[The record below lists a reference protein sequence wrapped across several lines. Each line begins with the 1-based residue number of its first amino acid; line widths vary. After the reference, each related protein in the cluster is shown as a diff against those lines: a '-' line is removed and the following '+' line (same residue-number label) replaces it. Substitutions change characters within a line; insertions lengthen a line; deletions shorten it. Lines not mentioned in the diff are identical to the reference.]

1 MTVTI
6 TTNAKYQHLNAD
18 RSHTIKPGGVGVEKE
33 MVCDIAITGT
43 GQFASG
49 LVTCDFTQV
58 GFRQVYSC
66 IIEQTD
72 DFALNTYQFV
82 EATGSD
88 AATAKING
96 RVRTTSANVAA
107 NNTCTMT
114 VIIRGV

>member
-1 MTVTI
+1 MT
-6 TTNAKYQHLNAD
+6 
-18 RSHTIKPGGVGVEKE
+18 PEEKKK
-33 MVCDIAITGT
+33 IANGEV
-43 GQFASG
+43 
-49 LVTCDFTQV
+49 LVTELPNEPNQKQGKTYQAVGSMKGRMDEVYAVLSDYPNFTKFMPNV
-58 GFRQVYSC
+58 DEVTVK
-66 IIEQTD
+66 EQTN

-82 EATGSD
+82 EAANSA